1 MTTGEQSAFGVL
13 LKRYR
18 VAAGLTQ
25 EALAQRAS
33 LSTRAVSDLERGV
46 NKTPRHDTLDLLA
59 AALALS
65 PHKRALWVTAAR
77 PQAGPA
83 VAIPAR
89 ENSPH
94 NLPAQSTV
102 LIGREAETAAAC
114 DILRRGDVRLLTLT
128 GPGGVGK
135 TRLALQVAED
145 LLDRYDDGVF
155 FVDLAAITDPDLV
168 APTIARILGLREV
181 ASRTPRDTLI
191 DYLRDRQILLL
202 LDNFEQVASAAPLA
216 ADLLAACPRLELLVT
231 SRAPVHVRGEHEF
244 PVSPLAAPDPAPGCA
259 DARLITWPSVDLFVQ
274 RARAVNPTWTLTAA
288 NAPAVA
294 EICRRLDGLPLAIE
308 LAAARVKLLPPQDL
322 LPLLARRLTLLTSGG
337 WDVPARQQTLR
348 HTFAWSYDL
357 LDEREKA
364 LFRRLAVFVGGC
376 TRAAIASVSAS
387 IDDTIED
394 TDPVTIVNGLTSLAD
409 KSLLRSLPVP
419 DPQDMDATRFTML
432 ETVREYGLER
442 LAASDE
448 LERARKAQAAYALDL
463 AEQAAMGLLGAEQ
476 SLWLAR
482 LDREHDNMRAALD
495 WARERGE
502 LEHGLRLAGALWRFW
517 YTRGYL
523 VEGRE
528 RLEGLLALATPNG
541 PTVAASVRAT
551 ALYRAAVLTAEQG
564 DYDRAMTLAEE
575 SAALHR
581 TLDDAQGLI
590 AALTVLGNVARYQS
604 NYDRAVA
611 LFEQV
616 LDINRDS
623 GDKTSSAVTL
633 NNLGSVAHTRGDYN
647 RATRL
652 YEESLAIKRAL
663 GDKRGIANTLN
674 NLGTVARDRGASGDS
689 ARAVE
694 LYQESLA
701 FFRESG
707 DKRGVANALNN
718 LSVVVCDEGDTVRA
732 GALCAESLALR
743 RELGDKGSIAY
754 SLVSLGRV
762 TQARGDDERA
772 QACYKEGLALGH
784 DVGYRDGIAPGLEG
798 VAAIAYT
805 CGQGERAA
813 RLYGAASALRET
825 IGAPLPPVDRPAH
838 ECIVANVRGA
848 LGAAAFTAAWTE
860 GRRMDVGRAIA
871 IACDAAIL
879 AHTSG

>member
-1 MTTGEQSAFGVL
+1 MTTGEHSAFGVL

-25 EALAQRAS
+25 EALARRAN

-46 NKTPRHDTLDLLA
+46 NKTPRHDTLALLA
-59 AALALS
+59 GALALS
-65 PHKRALWVTAAR
+65 PHKHAILMAAAH
-77 PQAGPA
+77 PQADSS
-83 VAIPAR
+83 VAIPTRAS
-89 ENSPH
+89 SPH
-94 NLPAQSTV
+94 NLPAPSTA
-102 LIGREAETAAAC
+102 LIGRETETMAAGGL
-114 DILRRGDVRLLTLT
+114 LRQADVRLLTLT

-145 LLDRYDDGVF
+145 VLDRYDDGVF

-168 APTIARILGLREV
+168 APTIAHVLGLRDG
-181 ASRTPRDTLI
+181 AGRTARDTLI
-191 DYLRDRQILLL
+191 DYLRERQILLL
-202 LDNFEQVASAAPLA
+202 LDNFEQVAPAASLVA
-216 ADLLAACPRLELLVT
+216 AVLAACPQLELLVT

-244 PVSPLAAPDPAPGCA
+244 PVSPLAAPGPAPGAA
-259 DARLITWPSVDLFVQ
+259 DARLIAWPSVDLFVQ

-322 LPLLARRLTLLTSGG
+322 LPLLAHRLTLLTSGG

-357 LDEREKA
+357 LDEREKT
-364 LFRRLAVFVGGC
+364 LFRRLAVFAGGC

-387 IDDTIED
+387 IDDTIEG

-409 KSLLRSLPVP
+409 KSLLRPLPVP
-419 DPQDMDATRFTML
+419 DPHDVDDDIDATRFTML

-448 LERARKAQAAYALDL
+448 LERARKAHAAYVLDL
-463 AEQAAMGLLGAEQ
+463 AERAATGLLGAEQ

-482 LDREHDNMRAALD
+482 LDRELDNVRAALD

-523 VEGRE
+523 VEGRA
-528 RLEGLLALATPNG
+528 RLEGLLALAASDG

-564 DYDRAMTLAEE
+564 DYDRAVTLAEE
-575 SAALHR
+575 SAVLHR
-581 TLDDAQGLI
+581 TLDDAQGLV

-616 LDINRDS
+616 LDITRDS

-633 NNLGSVAHTRGDYN
+633 NNLGSVAHTRGAYN
-647 RATRL
+647 RATH
-652 YEESLAIKRAL
+652 SH
-663 GDKRGIANTLN
+663 
-674 NLGTVARDRGASGDS
+674 
-689 ARAVE
+689 
-694 LYQESLA
+694 
-701 FFRESG
+701 
-707 DKRGVANALNN
+707 
-718 LSVVVCDEGDTVRA
+718 
-732 GALCAESLALR
+732 
-743 RELGDKGSIAY
+743 
-754 SLVSLGRV
+754 
-762 TQARGDDERA
+762 QA
-772 QACYKEGLALGH
+772 KK
-784 DVGYRDGIAPGLEG
+784 
-798 VAAIAYT
+798 
-805 CGQGERAA
+805 
-813 RLYGAASALRET
+813 
-825 IGAPLPPVDRPAH
+825 
-838 ECIVANVRGA
+838 
-848 LGAAAFTAAWTE
+848 
-860 GRRMDVGRAIA
+860 
-871 IACDAAIL
+871 
-879 AHTSG
+879 